1 MLRCVCPSFKDGS
14 EATANAR
21 DSTDMLTSTADGVTD
36 QSGGG
41 HQGTH
46 QDHKISSLV
55 QAASKALSGQQ
66 QQSLLGA
73 AAAHSHLHN
82 DNVVSEAGMPSVK
95 AEPSSV
101 NSLTHVA
108 AGRVGPRPGGAGV
121 APPLPSIPG
130 QGTLKAGTLPCSSV
144 GKTQVRRLFGG
155 RGGGGAGGTHR
166 SAVVPLKTNH
176 IYAHICLTLCD

>member
-1 MLRCVCPSFKDGS
+1 
-14 EATANAR
+14 
-21 DSTDMLTSTADGVTD
+21 MLTSTADGVTD

-82 DNVVSEAGMPSVK
+82 DNLVSEAGMPSVK
-95 AEPSSV
+95 TEPSSV

-130 QGTLKAGTLPCSSV
+130 QGTLKAGTLPCS
-144 GKTQVRRLFGG
+144 KTQVRILFGG
-155 RGGGGAGGTHR
+155 GSMGDPQKCYGTIENK
-166 SAVVPLKTNH
+166 S
-176 IYAHICLTLCD
+176 YICTHLPYFVWLGWSVAWRLML

>member
-1 MLRCVCPSFKDGS
+1 MCSPLKMLRCICPSFKDGS

-41 HQGTH
+41 QQGTH

-66 QQSLLGA
+66 QQSLLGVA
-73 AAAHSHLHN
+73 ATQQPHSHLHN
-82 DNVVSEAGMPSVK
+82 DNLVSEAGMPSVK
-95 AEPSSV
+95 TEPSSV

-121 APPLPSIPG
+121 APPLPSISG

-155 RGGGGAGGTHR
+155 GGGAWGPTEVLWCH
-166 SAVVPLKTNH
+166 
-176 IYAHICLTLCD
+176 